1 MTRYAV
7 LLVGM
12 VLVGAYVLGTV
23 AAGVVQGWMTAT
35 GIGG

>member
-12 VLVGAYVLGTV
+12 VLVGAYLVGQIG
-23 AAGVVQGWMTAT
+23 ASVVQGWVTAT

>member
-7 LLVGM
+7 LLVGL
-12 VLVGAYVLGTV
+12 VLVGAYLVGQLG
-23 AAGVVQGWMTAT
+23 AGVVQGWMTAT

>member
-7 LLVGM
+7 LLVGI
-12 VLVGAYVLGTV
+12 VLVGAYVVGTV
-23 AAGVVQGWMTAT
+23 AAGMVQGWVTAT